1 MFRSNWEG
9 GMVFWLPFEHVFGH
23 RLAQNHTNSDAQNEI
38 WLHLLCCAEHSRHQ
52 QHTTK
57 NENNANADLSKWENS
72 FKQKLAKR
80 KFLFISCR
88 IVVGAAEWQNKR
100 ADWDAIAAGIFEMK
114 CWTNANLP
122 PVKIVKFVALDQCWI
137 VDIFIRCWRTFHIYS
152 ILYISIV
159 TTASSEWPI
168 FIISILFYMSLSL
181 QFGSC
186 PISLFNRFINR
197 WLPLVAYLTCRIT
210 IFRKKKKTQIIIIMI
225 DNRYAR
231 CQDGMWPKPLL
242 LQNAKTNIITEF
254 ELISVWNK

>member
-1 MFRSNWEG
+1 MENSAATLHCVSTCLTEGEQNRKKWKKKSKIILFRSNWEG
-9 GMVFWLPFEHVFGH
+9 GMVFWLPFGHVFGH

-122 PVKIVKFVALDQCWI
+122 PVKIVKFVALNQCWI

-159 TTASSEWPI
+159 TTASSTWPI
-168 FIISILFYMSLSL
+168 FIISILFYICRCLSNSVAAR
-181 QFGSC
+181 FHFSIGSS
-186 PISLFNRFINR
+186 IDD
-197 WLPLVAYLTCRIT
+197 CR
-210 IFRKKKKTQIIIIMI
+210 
-225 DNRYAR
+225 
-231 CQDGMWPKPLL
+231 
-242 LQNAKTNIITEF
+242 
-254 ELISVWNK
+254 